1 MSRRP
6 IPLID
11 SKLLRRLAL
20 LSLAGCS
27 LSTEPVAPEG
37 STKVLFIGS
46 SLVDAHDMPV
56 TLRQL
61 AVSAGVSECYCLSI
75 AYQDHELDDHLAN
88 GDAVRALESEEWD
101 FVVLQQGPSAHAASR
116 QRLVK
121 GVSDWT
127 KLITTRG
134 AQTILFM
141 PWPASDSSFYFP
153 AVIESYR
160 FAADSVGTILAPAGE
175 AWLAAW
181 EEDPALPFYGPN
193 GYYPSE
199 MGSYLAAL
207 VVFQR
212 IYGRSPVGVQLP
224 AIVNGRVQSWPITQ
238 VELLQQAAADA
249 NAAEVAR
256 KSARLNSQR
265 IPRFTIQTSR

>member
-6 IPLID
+6 IPRRAL
-11 SKLLRRLAL
+11 KLLSRLAL

-27 LSTEPVAPEG
+27 LSTDPVAPEG

-46 SLVDAHDMPV
+46 SLIDAHDMPV

-61 AVSAGVSECYCLSI
+61 AISGGLPECYCLSM
-75 AYQDHELDDHLAN
+75 AYQDFELDDHLAN
-88 GDAVRALESEEWD
+88 GDAVRALQSAEWD

-116 QRLVK
+116 PRLVK
-121 GVSDWT
+121 GASDWM
-127 KLITTRG
+127 KQIAARG
-134 AQTILFM
+134 AQTILFL
-141 PWPASDSSFYFP
+141 PWPARDSSFYFP
-153 AVIESYR
+153 AVIDSYR
-160 FAADSVGTILAPAGE
+160 FAADSIGAILAPAGE

-181 EEDPALPFYGPN
+181 AQDPTLPLYGPN

-212 IYGRSPVGVQLP
+212 VYGRSPVGVQLP
-224 AIVNGRVQSWPITQ
+224 AIVNGRVQSWPIAQ
-238 VELLQQAAADA
+238 VQLLQQAAADA

-256 KSARLNSQR
+256 SGARMNSQR
-265 IPRFTIQTSR
+265 ISPFTIQNSR